1 MKSVFAVAIF
11 AAVITSSVRAAPQL
25 QRRAE
30 IDDVAVLNFAL
41 TLEHLENAFYSSALE
56 KFDQKAFTDAG
67 LPAFARGRFV
77 EVSEHEKA
85 HVQLLS
91 NALGDKATKP
101 CTYNFPYTDPKSF
114 AALSQILEGVGVSA
128 YTGAAAFIEN
138 KDYLT
143 VAASILSTE
152 ARHAAFVQSAVN
164 KFAGWSGAFDASD
177 SIPLGLNE
185 IFSLAAPFI
194 SSCPDSNPNL
204 LVKAFPTLAV
214 ITPNLKPG
222 SKATLKFDAPSD
234 TGDLYMAFFTGLS
247 KKFVKIENKEV
258 TIPSDL
264 LGTVYGVV
272 SKSANSTTD
281 DDVVAGVAVLQ
292 FNFDSRGNLV

>member
-1 MKSVFAVAIF
+1 MKSVFVLAIF
-11 AAVITSSVRAAPQL
+11 AAVATSSVRAAPQL
-25 QRRAE
+25 ERRAE
-30 IDDVAVLNFAL
+30 LDDVAVLNFAL
-41 TLEHLENAFYSSALE
+41 TLEHLENEFYSGALA

-67 LPAFARGRFV
+67 LPSFARGRFV
-77 EVSEHEKA
+77 EVSKHENS
-85 HVQLLS
+85 HVRLLS
-91 NALGDKATKP
+91 NVLGDKATKP
-101 CTYNFPYTDPKSF
+101 CTYNFPYSDPKSF

-152 ARHAAFVQSAVN
+152 ARHAAYVQSAVN
-164 KFAGWSGAFDASD
+164 KFAGWSGAFD
-177 SIPLGLNE
+177 IPLGLNE

-194 SSCPDSNPNL
+194 TSCPDSNPNL
-204 LVKAFPTLAV
+204 RVKAFPTLTV
-214 ITPNLKPG
+214 VTPNLKPG
-222 SKATLKFDAPSD
+222 SKATLKFDSPSD
-234 TGDLYMAFFTGLS
+234 SGDLYMAFFTGLA

-292 FNFDSRGNLV
+292 FNFDSRGHLV